1 MMATYET
8 HELKKFLDERRM
20 RKDTHKATMT
30 GLPPHP
36 GNWFISDEDYPKF
49 FDILHDYL
57 FVQGLLPRHLVEQPS
72 IDGPKPLLIDLDFK
86 FSPEKSLNRV
96 IKLIHIHNFCH
107 ILKDCLNTFFQL
119 ECYDV
124 VRFFILQRPSP
135 YKDPKDKGLHKDGIH
150 IELPDIALSNDKQ
163 KVIRKWML
171 EHNAVS
177 TCFSAVDYY
186 NKDDDIYDECM
197 TRKQG
202 WLLFGESKPTIPTY
216 EVVNVY
222 NYSPEGATWS
232 EEPTTNYNNREL
244 MELLS
249 IRYNV
254 SPDDNEVRPEAAEL
268 FQKLLDPAP
277 LPTPSPAPEP
287 MHPHILDS
295 VVSSLFQASEDD
307 KQMIRRLVLE
317 ALSVDRA
324 ERYETW
330 IRVGWCLH
338 NIEASEDLFNV
349 WMDFSKKS
357 SKAGSNNTSQ
367 LRRDWFIGMKK
378 EGDGP
383 RLTERSLHKWAR
395 DDNPEAYKKIKDDN
409 LYEYIRSQVDPT
421 HYHIA
426 KLMKKMYGN
435 NYIASISSRST
446 EWYFYD
452 DAANMW
458 KRLNQGIPLRMKI
471 STEVAQKIS
480 EAMGT
485 IRRDINN
492 QNVSKETREVAEA
505 KLKLLNKVEG
515 SLYNS
520 GFSDSVMK
528 MATNLFYEDEF
539 EHRLNVNPYLFGCR
553 NGVLELRAKTAA
565 KPEEHVIF
573 RQGRPE
579 DYVSFLAGQLYPEMD
594 SIDYIPYNP
603 NDQKQ
608 VEIEDFM
615 SKLFPDDDLKRYMLR
630 LLASCLEGTNREQ
643 CYYTWTGVGGN
654 GKSKLVELMRM
665 TFGDYQSS
673 LQSTVLT
680 RKRPESG
687 AANPD
692 MMAIK
697 SKRFIYMQEPDDR
710 EPLNTSRMKQM
721 SGEDIIEARPMYKDQ
736 EKFRVMG
743 KIFLMCNRLPPI
755 YSMDRGTWR
764 RIRVIPFVS
773 KFVDPESAEL
783 KEGRKNVFPIDRQ
796 LDAKLRSWRE
806 AMFSR
811 LVHVYETEYL
821 VTGLNPIPAVV
832 EQASNQYKESFDTYA
847 KFKSERLRE
856 PRNQEELL
864 EARENPIK
872 FAEIRRVFSKW
883 IGSGKSLTVQEL
895 RDRLT
900 EDYGSPS
907 SDNKWDSFKVFDD
920 DELVQMWDGAAGG
933 AAEIE
938 A

>member
-1 MMATYET
+1 MTST
-8 HELKKFLDERRM
+8 QHELRKFLEAHRA
-20 RKDTHKATMT
+20 TVGSQATMT
-30 GLPPHP
+30 GM
-36 GNWFISDEDYPKF
+36 GKENNGKWFIPDSEYPKF
-49 FDILHDYL
+49 FDLLHDYL
-57 FVQGLLPRHLVEQPS
+57 FIKKLRTLNLVEQPS
-72 IDGPKPLLIDLDFK
+72 TTGPKPLLIDLDFK
-86 FSPEKSLNRV
+86 FSTEKSLART
-96 IKLIHIHNFCH
+96 ITIPQIQNFCRMMMEG
-107 ILKDCLNTFFQL
+107 IRTFFAVDGY
-119 ECYDV
+119 EV
-124 VRFFILQRPSP
+124 IRFFILQRPAP
-135 YKDPKDKGLHKDGIH
+135 YQDKGVRKDGVH
-150 IELPDIALSNDKQ
+150 IEAPDLALSNDKQ
-163 KVIRKWML
+163 KVLRNWML
-171 EHNAVS
+171 SQNAV
-177 TCFSAVDYY
+177 TECFSEAEYC
-186 NKDDDIYDECM
+186 NKDDDIYDESM

-202 WLLFGESKPTIPTY
+202 WLLFGESKPNIPTY
-216 EVVNVY
+216 EVMSVY
-222 NYSPEGATWS
+222 SYTPDGAQWS
-232 EEPTTNYNNREL
+232 EEPTENYNNREL

-254 SPDDNEVRPEAAEL
+254 SPDDNEVLPSSAQL
-268 FQKLLDPAP
+268 FKELLDPRP
-277 LPTPSPAPEP
+277 PVVEPATLAGESGATTAY
-287 MHPHILDS
+287 PHILDS

-307 KQMIRRLVLE
+307 KQMIRRLVLDC
-317 ALSVDRA
+317 LSS
-324 ERYETW
+324 ERSEKYESW

-338 NIEASEDLFNV
+338 NIDASEDSFNL
-349 WMDFSKKS
+349 WMEFSAKS
-357 SKAGSNNTSQ
+357 SKAKSNNTAS
-367 LRRDWFIGMKK
+367 LRREWFVGMKK

-395 DDNPEAYKKIKDDN
+395 DDNPEAYRKVKDNN
-409 LYEYIRSQVDPT
+409 LYDYIRSQVDPT

-435 NYIASISSRST
+435 NYIASISPRST

-485 IRRDINN
+485 IRRDISSE
-492 QNVSKETREVAEA
+492 NVSKEGREVADA

-539 EHRLNVNPYLFGCR
+539 EHRLNVNPFLFGCK
-553 NGVLELRAKTAA
+553 NGVLELRARTQDR
-565 KPEEHVIF
+565 PEEHVIF

-594 SIDYIPYNP
+594 AIDYIPYDP
-603 NDQKQ
+603 LDTKQ
-608 VEIEDFM
+608 IEIQDFFA
-615 SKLFPDDDLKRYMLR
+615 KLFPDADLKAYMFR
-630 LLASCLEGTNREQ
+630 LLASCLEGANREQ

-697 SKRFIYMQEPDDR
+697 SRRFIYMQEPDDR

-721 SGEDIIEARPMYKDQ
+721 SGEDIVEARPMYKDQ

-773 KFVDPESAEL
+773 KFVDPEHAEL
-783 KEGRKNVFPIDRQ
+783 KEGRRNVFPIDRQ

-806 AMFSR
+806 CMFSY
-811 LVHVYETEYL
+811 LVHVYQSEYL
-821 VTGLNPIPAVV
+821 VGGLNPIPAVV

-847 KFKSERLRE
+847 KFKAERIRE
-856 PRNQEELL
+856 PRTQEERL
-864 EARENPIK
+864 EARENAIK
-872 FAEIRRVFSKW
+872 FAEIRRVFTKW
-883 IGSGKSLTVQEL
+883 NGNGRSLTVQEL
-895 RDRLT
+895 RDRLI

-907 SDNKWDSFKVFDD
+907 NDNKWDCFKVFDD
-920 DELVQMWDGAAGG
+920 EELVQMWDGVASGDN
-933 AAEIE
+933 
-938 A
+938 

>member
-1 MMATYET
+1 MAT
-8 HELKKFLDERRM
+8 HKQHDLKKFLDDHRM

-30 GLPPHP
+30 GLPPNT
-36 GNWFISDEDYPKF
+36 GNWFVSDEEYPQF
-49 FDILHDYL
+49 FDLLHDYL
-57 FVQGLLPRHLVEQPS
+57 FVKKFVPMHLVEQPS

-86 FSPEKSLNRV
+86 FSTEKSLIRT
-96 IKLIHIHNFCH
+96 IQLAHIHSFCRT
-107 ILKDCLNTFFQL
+107 LQQGLQTFFQL
-119 ECYDV
+119 EQYEAI
-124 VRFFILQRPSP
+124 RFFILQRPVP
-135 YKDPKDKGLHKDGIH
+135 YKDKSLHKDGVH

-163 KVIRKWML
+163 KVIRNWML
-171 EHNAVS
+171 EQNAVTES
-177 TCFSAVDYY
+177 FKDSDYC
-186 NKDDDIYDECM
+186 NKDEDIYDESM

-202 WLLFGESKPTIPTY
+202 WLLFGESKPSIRAY
-216 EVVNVY
+216 EVVNVFTY
-222 NYSPEGATWS
+222 NPEAGTWS
-232 EEPTTNYNNREL
+232 EEPLTNYSNREL

-254 SPDDNEVRPEAAEL
+254 SADENEVRPEAAAL
-268 FQKLLDPAP
+268 FQRLLDPP
-277 LPTPSPAPEP
+277 LPQEPAEP
-287 MHPHILDS
+287 PAELLHPHIMDS
-295 VVSSLFQASEDD
+295 VISSLFVASDDD

-317 ALSVDRA
+317 ALSTDRA
-324 ERYETW
+324 DKYETW

-338 NIEASEDLFNV
+338 NIEASEELFNV

-357 SKAGSNNTSQ
+357 AKSTTNNTSQ
-367 LRRDWFIGMKK
+367 LRHDWFVGMKK

-395 DDNPEAYKKIKDDN
+395 DDNPEAYRKIKDDN

-492 QNVSKETREVAEA
+492 QNVGKETREVAEA

-515 SLYNS
+515 NLYSS

-553 NGVLELRAKTAA
+553 NGVLELRARTSAQPK
-565 KPEEHVIF
+565 EHVLF

-594 SIDYIPYNP
+594 SIDYVPYDSS
-603 NDQKQ
+603 DQKQ
-608 VEIEDFM
+608 IEIMDFLA
-615 SKLFPDDDLKRYMLR
+615 KLFPDEDLKRYMLR

-773 KFVDPESAEL
+773 KFVDPESIEL
-783 KEGRKNVFPIDRQ
+783 KEKRKNVFPIDKQ

-806 AMFSR
+806 AMFSL

-821 VTGLNPIPAVV
+821 VGGLNPIPAVV

-847 KFKSERLRE
+847 KFKSERVRE
-856 PRNQEELL
+856 PRTQEERL
-864 EARENPIK
+864 ELRESPVK
-872 FAEIRRVFSKW
+872 FAEIRRVFGKW
-883 IGSGKSLTVQEL
+883 NGSGRSLTIQEL

-900 EDYGSPS
+900 EDYGPPS
-907 SDNKWDSFKVFDD
+907 SDNKWDTFKVFDD
-920 DELVQMWDGAAGG
+920 EELVQMWDAGSENQP
-933 AAEIE
+933 AE
-938 A
+938 

>member
-1 MMATYET
+1 MQ
-8 HELKKFLDERRM
+8 HELRKFLAEHA
-20 RKDTHKATMT
+20 TSNSSQATM
-30 GLPPHP
+30 G
-36 GNWFISDEDYPKF
+36 GMKGGKWFIPDSEYPRF
-49 FDILHDYL
+49 FDLLHDYL
-57 FVQGLLPRHLVEQPS
+57 FVKKFVPQNLVEQPS
-72 IDGPKPLLIDLDFK
+72 TTGPKPLLIDLDFK
-86 FSPEKSLNRV
+86 FSTEKSLARTITV
-96 IKLIHIHNFCH
+96 PQIQSFCRLMMQG
-107 ILKDCLNTFFQL
+107 IRTFFSVDAY
-119 ECYDV
+119 EV
-124 VRFFILQRPSP
+124 IRFFILQRPAP
-135 YKDPKDKGLHKDGIH
+135 YQASGVRKDGVH
-150 IELPDIALSNDKQ
+150 IEAPDLALSNDKQ
-163 KVIRKWML
+163 KVLRNWML
-171 EHNAVS
+171 SQNAV
-177 TCFSAVDYY
+177 TECFSAAEYC
-186 NKDDDIYDECM
+186 NKDDDIYDESM

-202 WLLFGESKPTIPTY
+202 WLLFGESKPNIPTY
-216 EVVNVY
+216 EVVSVY
-222 NYSPEGATWS
+222 SYAPAEGDAGTWS

-244 MELLS
+244 MEILS

-254 SPDDNEVRPEAAEL
+254 SPDDNEVLPESEL
-268 FQKLLDPAP
+268 LFKDLLDPRP
-277 LPTPSPAPEP
+277 PPAPAAAP
-287 MHPHILDS
+287 ALYPQIMDS
-295 VVSSLFQASEDD
+295 VVSSLFQASDD
-307 KQMIRRLVLE
+307 DRQMIRRLVMDCLAPE
-317 ALSVDRA
+317 RS
-324 ERYETW
+324 ERYESW

-338 NIEASEDLFNV
+338 NIDAGEDFFNL
-349 WMDFSKKS
+349 WMDFSAKS
-357 SKAGSNNTSQ
+357 TKAVQNNAAA
-367 LRRDWFIGMKK
+367 LRRDWFVGMKK

-395 DDNPEAYKKIKDDN
+395 DDNPEAYRKVKDNN
-409 LYEYIRSQVDPT
+409 LYDYIRSQVDPT

-485 IRRDINN
+485 IRRDISSE
-492 QNVSKETREVAEA
+492 NVSKEAREVAEA
-505 KLKLLNKVEG
+505 KMKLLNKVEG
-515 SLYNS
+515 NLYNS

-539 EHRLNVNPYLFGCR
+539 EHRLNVNPFLFGCR
-553 NGVLELRAKTAA
+553 NGVLELRATTQDR
-565 KPEEHVIF
+565 PEEHVIF

-579 DYVSFLAGQLYPEMD
+579 DYVSFLAGQLYPEMEA
-594 SIDYIPYNP
+594 IDYVPYDP
-603 NDQKQ
+603 ADPRQE
-608 VEIEDFM
+608 EIQDFFA
-615 SKLFPDDDLKRYMLR
+615 KLFPDPELKRYMFR
-630 LLASCLEGTNREQ
+630 LLASCLEGSNREQ

-697 SKRFIYMQEPDDR
+697 SRRFIYMQEPDDR

-721 SGEDIIEARPMYKDQ
+721 SGEDIVEARPMYKDQ

-773 KFVDPESAEL
+773 KFVDPDHPEL
-783 KEGRKNVFPIDRQ
+783 KEGRRNVFPIDRQ
-796 LDAKLRSWRE
+796 LDGKLRVWRE
-806 AMFSR
+806 AMFSY
-811 LVHVYETEYL
+811 LVHVYKTEYL
-821 VTGLNPIPAVV
+821 VGGLNPIPAVV

-847 KFKSERLRE
+847 KFKAERIRE
-856 PRNQEELL
+856 PRTQEERL
-864 EARENPIK
+864 EARENAVK
-872 FAEIRRVFSKW
+872 FAEIRRVFAKW
-883 IGSGKSLTVQEL
+883 NGSGRSLTVQEL
-895 RDRLT
+895 RDRLA
-900 EDYGSPS
+900 EDYGPPS
-907 SDNKWDSFKVFDD
+907 SDNKWDCFKVFDD
-920 DELVQMWDGAAGG
+920 EELVQMWDQGSLNLDPSD
-933 AAEIE
+933 
-938 A
+938 